1 MTLEAHITTER
12 HNQPW
17 LWITAPNTAGTRSV
31 IFDAPLNLSTKS
43 TTKAE
48 IDFAHERS
56 GIPRPDLYD
65 AIRTYRR
72 GEKVSR
78 NAA

>member
-1 MTLEAHITTER
+1 MTLQAHITTEAG
-12 HNQPW
+12 QPW
-17 LWITAPNTAGTRSV
+17 LWITQPGQATGERWCV
-31 IFDAPLNLSTKS
+31 FDAPLDLRTKQ

-65 AIRTYRR
+65 AIRAYNHQQRT
-72 GEKVSR
+72 GQ
-78 NAA
+78 AA